1 MAFVLK
7 YILYYY
13 AEAVTLRIVCE
24 IVAYNIY
31 SIPMNARK
39 DTAFAVW
46 VIIMAKLKIAVL
58 FGGASSEHDVSLVS
72 AYSVLTN
79 IPKDKYEVICIGITR
94 KGHWMYYPG
103 EYEDI
108 KTGAW
113 ESNPD
118 CCTAV
123 ISPDSVHKGII
134 VLGEDECY
142 LRKVDAVFPVLHGVN
157 GEDGTVQGLC
167 ALAGLP
173 CVGCD
178 MTSSAACMDK
188 AITHTILD
196 AAGIK
201 TAPYCYVTRSVMPD
215 MEKACGEI
223 EEKLSGYPLFVK
235 PACAGSSVGVSRAAD
250 REGLK
255 NGLKVAFAHCDKV
268 VIEREIIGKEV
279 ECAVLGNGGAL
290 LASIPGQ
297 ITPAEEFYDYDAK
310 YKLGTSVLDIP
321 AKISDEQMNTLRDIA
336 KKAYMAMGCSGFSR
350 VDFFVTEDD
359 IILNEINTIPGFTPI
374 SMYPKMMA
382 NMGIGYAELLDRLI
396 ELAVD
401 KNSEN

>member
-1 MAFVLK
+1 M
-7 YILYYY
+7 
-13 AEAVTLRIVCE
+13 LRV
-24 IVAYNIY
+24 
-31 SIPMNARK
+31 S
-39 DTAFAVW
+39 
-46 VIIMAKLKIAVL
+46 IMAKLKIAVL

-79 IPKDKYEVICIGITR
+79 IPKDKYDVMCIGITK
-94 KGHWMYYPG
+94 KGHWLYYPG

-108 KTGAW
+108 KTGEW
-113 ESNPD
+113 ENDPD

-123 ISPDSVHKGII
+123 ISPDSMHKGII
-134 VLGEDECY
+134 LMGEDESY
-142 LRKVDAVFPVLHGVN
+142 VRKVDAVFPVLHGVN

-167 ALAGLP
+167 TLAGLP

-201 TAPYCYVTRSVMPD
+201 TAPYCYVSRTALSD
-215 MEKACGEI
+215 IDSACDDI
-223 EEKLSGYPLFVK
+223 EAKLGGYPMFVK

-250 REGLK
+250 REALK
-255 NGLKVAFAHCDKV
+255 NGLKIAFAHSGKV
-268 VIEREIIGKEV
+268 VIETEIIGKEV
-279 ECAVLGNGGAL
+279 ECAVLGNGKAL
-290 LASIPGQ
+290 IASIPGQ

-321 AKISDEQMNTLRDIA
+321 AKITDEQMNELRETA

-350 VDFFVTEDD
+350 VDFFVTDTD

-374 SMYPKMMA
+374 SMYPKLMA
-382 NMGIGYAELLDRLI
+382 NMGIEYGELLDRLI
-396 ELAVD
+396 ELAVER
-401 KNSEN
+401 NSEN

>member
-1 MAFVLK
+1 M
-7 YILYYY
+7 
-13 AEAVTLRIVCE
+13 
-24 IVAYNIY
+24 
-31 SIPMNARK
+31 S
-39 DTAFAVW
+39 
-46 VIIMAKLKIAVL
+46 KLKIAVL

-79 IPKDKYEVICIGITR
+79 IPKDKYDVMCIGITK

-108 KTGAW
+108 KTGEW
-113 ESNPD
+113 EKNPD
-118 CCTAV
+118 CCTAL
-123 ISPDSVHKGII
+123 ISPDSIHKGIL
-134 VLGEDECY
+134 VLEGDDNYY

-157 GEDGTVQGLC
+157 GEDGTVQALC
-167 ALAGLP
+167 TLAGLP

-196 AAGIK
+196 AAGIR
-201 TAPYCYVTRSVMPD
+201 TAPYCYVTRDSLSD
-215 MEKACGEI
+215 MDSACEEI
-223 EEKLSGYPLFVK
+223 EAKLGSYPVFVK

-255 NGLKVAFAHCDKV
+255 NGLKIAFAHCSKV
-268 VIEREIIGKEV
+268 VIETEIIGKEV
-279 ECAVLGNGGAL
+279 ECAVLGNGTEL
-290 LASIPGQ
+290 IASVPGQ

-321 AKISDEQMNTLRDIA
+321 AKITEQQMDTLREIA
-336 KKAYMAMGCSGFSR
+336 KKAYIAMGCSGFSR
-350 VDFFVTEDD
+350 VDFFVTESD

-374 SMYPKMMA
+374 SMYPKLMD
-382 NMGIGYAELLDRLI
+382 NMGIPYGELLDRLI
-396 ELAVD
+396 ELAVER
-401 KNSEN
+401 NSEN

>member
-1 MAFVLK
+1 
-7 YILYYY
+7 
-13 AEAVTLRIVCE
+13 
-24 IVAYNIY
+24 
-31 SIPMNARK
+31 
-39 DTAFAVW
+39 
-46 VIIMAKLKIAVL
+46 MAKIKIAVL

-72 AYSVLTN
+72 AYSVLNN
-79 IPKDKYEVICIGITR
+79 IPKDKYEVMCIGITK

-108 KTGAW
+108 RTGAW
-113 ESNPD
+113 ENDPD

-123 ISPDSVHKGII
+123 ISPDPMHKGILL
-134 VLGEDECY
+134 LGGDDTY
-142 LRKVDAVFPVLHGVN
+142 HLRRVDAVFPVLHGVN
-157 GEDGTVQGLC
+157 GEDGTVQALC
-167 ALAGLP
+167 TLAGIP
-173 CVGCD
+173 YVGCD

-201 TAPYCYVTRSVMPD
+201 TAPYCYVQRSCLAD
-215 MEKACGEI
+215 MDGACDEI
-223 EEKLSGYPLFVK
+223 EAKLGGYPMFVK

-255 NGLKVAFAHCDKV
+255 NGLKVAFAHCGKV
-268 VIEREIIGKEV
+268 VIETEIIGKEV
-279 ECAVLGNGGAL
+279 ECAVLGNGAEL
-290 LASIPGQ
+290 IASIPGQ

-321 AKISDEQMNTLRDIA
+321 AKISEQQTEALRALA

-350 VDFFVTEDD
+350 VDFFVTDDD

-374 SMYPKMMA
+374 SMYPKLMD
-382 NMGIGYAELLDRLI
+382 NMGIPYGELLDRLI
-396 ELAVD
+396 TLALD
-401 KNSEN
+401 RNSEN